1 MEKFEDV
8 VQFVNEYHFWSNAY
22 SYRGTDVAIY
32 KFEDRF
38 GKVYVWKTSSQL
50 FMDVEQEDG
59 SLIPEFPAKGSV
71 IKIKASIKGENDYR
85 GEHQIVLTRVK
96 VLEIVERALTKEEK
110 EQKKAQEQMDSLR
123 DGDFVYEMPYRQF
136 KLHYADCETLAGSY
150 NSETST
156 IGVIIREGRLKNSG
170 VRFQKFNTYK
180 FVSEDGKRIQCRY
193 AVSEEN
199 ARRRIEKEL
208 PEYSWSFAGIAY

>member
-1 MEKFEDV
+1 MEKFEGV
-8 VQFVNEYHFWSNAY
+8 VQFVNNYQFWSNAY
-22 SYRGTDVAIY
+22 SYRGTYINVY

-38 GKVYVWKTSSQL
+38 GKVYVWKTSSSL
-50 FMDVEQEDG
+50 YKEDIVNEEEVYTI
-59 SLIPEFPAKGSV
+59 IPRFSV
-71 IKIKASIKGENDYR
+71 IKIKASIKGENEYK
-85 GEHQIVLTRVK
+85 GEHQVVLTRVK
-96 VLEIVERALTKEEK
+96 VLDIVEMALTKEER

-136 KLHYADCETLAGSY
+136 KLHYADCETLSGSY
-150 NSETST
+150 NNETST

-208 PEYSWSFAGIAY
+208 PEYSWSFAGIVY